1 MEGNNDIL
9 KILQNLEQKMSNL
22 EEEMKKEMSNLKEE
36 MSNLKKG
43 MSNLKE
49 EIESLEWKMN
59 LLDVSF
65 KAIVSVSSSDTNEKE
80 DWIDMTLYPQSTGRG
95 FNNTERVWKKFRW

>member
-22 EEEMKKEMSNLKEE
+22 EQKMSNLEQK
-36 MSNLKKG
+36 MSNLE
-43 MSNLKE
+43 E

-80 DWIDMTLYPQSTGRG
+80 DWIDMTLYPQLTGQG